1 MTLLITIMKKNLSI
15 FILGLL
21 LLTSCE
27 RDDICIE
34 PTTPKLIIRFYDANN
49 PTNLKDVKLLSVWAT
64 GKDTLVNYNS
74 LTTDSIA
81 IPLAVN
87 ATFTEYH
94 FKSNTIDGSIVNNMI
109 DALTINYTTEDIFVS
124 RSCGY
129 KTIFNNTTVTANT
142 NNWIQSINVLNPNI
156 NNEILAHVKI
166 YH

>member
-1 MTLLITIMKKNLSI
+1 MKKNLSI

-34 PTTPKLIIRFYDANN
+34 PTTPKLIIRFYDASN
-49 PTNLKDVKLLSVWAT
+49 PANLKNVKLLSVWAT
-64 GKDTLVNYNS
+64 GKDTLVNYKS

-81 IPLAVN
+81 IPLNVN
-87 ATFTEYH
+87 ATLTDYH
-94 FKSNTIDGSIVNNMI
+94 FKTNTIDGSIVNNII
-109 DALTINYTTEDIFVS
+109 DALTINYTPEEVFVS

-129 KTIFNNTTVTANT
+129 KTIFNNTTVTVNT